1 MDQKHKHTHT
11 QTHAHIYIYT
21 HHTKEPDRMNERVIC
36 VIYMSYIYRQ
46 TKGRFYQALSY
57 RILLIHVG
65 ILPYPKN
72 LGASECHGPSADAFR
87 HLCTLRE

>member
-1 MDQKHKHTHT
+1 
-11 QTHAHIYIYT
+11 
-21 HHTKEPDRMNERVIC
+21 
-36 VIYMSYIYRQ
+36 MSYIYRQ